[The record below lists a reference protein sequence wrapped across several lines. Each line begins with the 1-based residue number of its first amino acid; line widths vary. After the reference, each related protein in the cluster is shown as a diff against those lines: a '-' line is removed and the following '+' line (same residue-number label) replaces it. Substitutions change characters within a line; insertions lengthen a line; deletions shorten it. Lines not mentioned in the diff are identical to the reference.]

1 MPRTPWT
8 ARSPAASKTTSNV
21 RRGSA
26 TGPDPFR
33 RLVPPIRAAPC
44 SGPRTRRERRAGH
57 PRNTTLRHHRRRL
70 GEQSRMDATTTRGRY
85 RPGLSDS
92 ELLTLAVIQSLFG
105 AHVRGTAG
113 AARPRNGPTSPGGP
127 PAAIPPHTRDGC
139 EDSAST
145 SSPHPPDS
153 PSRSPPPEPKTKA
166 AMSLR
171 TWSPSTP
178 DCTGRAKPSP
188 RTRAAAPTVRTEAH
202 HCRHRPDPAPH
213 DHQPPGTTSSR
224 DRTLAANAPTVFDT
238 VTRRRRPEAPH
249 AYLTDNTTPGHDLSL
264 LGNSSDPRKN
274 RPPGTPTR
282 SCRC

>member
-92 ELLTLAVIQSLFG
+92 ELLTLAVIQSLLG
-105 AHVRGTAG
+105 YTSE
-113 AARPRNGPTSPGGP
+113 ARPEPRDREMVRPRRVAHLRLLRPTLEMAVRTP
-127 PAAIPPHTRDGC
+127 PPHHHHTRR
-139 EDSAST
+139 T
-145 SSPHPPDS
+145 PHRVRPR
-153 PSRSPPPEPKTKA
+153 RSQRRRPRCRFGHGHHRPQIAPVGPNPHRGRGLPLPLFEQKPTIAGIARIRLPMTTNPPE
-166 AMSLR
+166 LHHQE
-171 TWSPSTP
+171 
-178 DCTGRAKPSP
+178 TGR
-188 RTRAAAPTVRTEAH
+188 
-202 HCRHRPDPAPH
+202 
-213 DHQPPGTTSSR
+213 SR
-224 DRTLAANAPTVFDT
+224 R
-238 VTRRRRPEAPH
+238 TRRRCSIR
-249 AYLTDNTTPGHDLSL
+249 
-264 LGNSSDPRKN
+264 
-274 RPPGTPTR
+274 
-282 SCRC
+282 